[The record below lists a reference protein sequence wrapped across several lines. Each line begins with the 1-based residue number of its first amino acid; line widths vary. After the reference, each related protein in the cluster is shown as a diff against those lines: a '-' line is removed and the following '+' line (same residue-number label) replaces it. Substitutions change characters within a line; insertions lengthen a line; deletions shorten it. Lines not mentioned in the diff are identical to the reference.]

1 MLQSCH
7 VLMSDKQRDFHSN
20 YLRPRFVRIATID
33 STGSS
38 FAKWRRFSRIEP
50 VSQFQLAPASRIED
64 GLRIGFEEG
73 SRFEVRGSN
82 EDASYYLKNRFV
94 HSGSSRLPDC
104 GWPGLLG
111 DGWIGR
117 H

>member
-20 YLRPRFVRIATID
+20 YLRPRFVGIATID

-38 FAKWRRFSRIEP
+38 FAKWRSFPRIEP

-64 GLRIGFEEG
+64 GLRIGVEED
-73 SRFEVRGSN
+73 SRFEV
-82 EDASYYLKNRFV
+82 E
-94 HSGSSRLPDC
+94 
-104 GWPGLLG
+104 
-111 DGWIGR
+111 IGPWTGC
-117 H
+117 